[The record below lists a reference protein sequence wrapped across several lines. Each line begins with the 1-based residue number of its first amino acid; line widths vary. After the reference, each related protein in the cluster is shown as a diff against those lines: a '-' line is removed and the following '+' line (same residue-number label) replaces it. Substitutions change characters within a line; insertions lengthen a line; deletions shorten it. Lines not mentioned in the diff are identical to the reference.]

1 MKLRRAVSLLMSVC
15 LLVGANCV
23 SSFASDADTSETAT
37 IRVYDKNTAD
47 IRMANND
54 RILLDTWTVS
64 ISADGSVKEVNA
76 KQARIDDPVV
86 ATFNYY
92 YDGINSNDEPQ
103 YTVTMEAV
111 GQIKIKKSKLQTKA
125 EGVSTWASNTESH
138 NSYVASNSITY
149 SYTSNPPSEPAAYRT
164 ATTQRPSSFRTST
177 ISSPKMKIRPR
188 SLRAGVI
195 SSIISTAR
203 FTSSCLF

>member
-1 MKLRRAVSLLMSVC
+1 MKLRRVVSLLMSVC
-15 LLVGANCV
+15 LLVGANCI

-111 GQIKIKKSKLQTKA
+111 GQTKIKKSKLQTKA

-149 SYTSNPPSEPAAYRT
+149 SYTSNPPSNPYVYAKADITIEDGTVYRIPQHKLT
-164 ATTQRPSSFRTST
+164 NAQ
-177 ISSPKMKIRPR
+177 
-188 SLRAGVI
+188 
-195 SSIISTAR
+195 
-203 FTSSCLF
+203 

>member
-1 MKLRRAVSLLMSVC
+1 MKLRRVVSLLMSVC

-138 NSYVASNSITY
+138 NSYVASNFM
-149 SYTSNPPSEPAAYRT
+149 R
-164 ATTQRPSSFRTST
+164 
-177 ISSPKMKIRPR
+177 
-188 SLRAGVI
+188 L
-195 SSIISTAR
+195 
-203 FTSSCLF
+203 

>member
-1 MKLRRAVSLLMSVC
+1 MTWSEGFDLY
-15 LLVGANCV
+15 
-23 SSFASDADTSETAT
+23 SETAT

-111 GQIKIKKSKLQTKA
+111 GQTKIKKSKLQTKA

-149 SYTSNPPSEPAAYRT
+149 SYTSNPPSNPYVYAKADITIEDGTVYRIPQHKLT
-164 ATTQRPSSFRTST
+164 NAQ
-177 ISSPKMKIRPR
+177 
-188 SLRAGVI
+188 
-195 SSIISTAR
+195 
-203 FTSSCLF
+203 